1 MTEPFDVGR
10 LVHSIDADRLRAHV
24 ARLSEGDRH
33 PIYSAER
40 HTAAAD
46 YIADVLEEAA
56 LHVRVHPFTK
66 GELEGRNLI
75 AAIPGS
81 QPELSPILVCAH
93 YDSVAGSPGAD
104 DNASGVAALLECARA
119 LSGATLRRPVEFAA
133 LDMEE
138 GQPLEGALLGGRAL
152 AEEVKRGRPYE
163 GVYNLEM
170 IGYTSGPGTQRFPTG
185 FRFLFPG
192 VYRTVRSLGF
202 RGDLLAAVALGR
214 SRVLS
219 RRLVKAAAKWVP
231 ELGVVPVEARWW
243 MAIPDLLRS
252 DHAPFWRA
260 GMPAIMLTDT
270 ANFRSPHYHKATD
283 TPDTLDY
290 DFLLRVTRALVATV
304 AQHASEGE

>member
-1 MTEPFDVGR
+1 MNEPLDVGQ
-10 LVHSIDADRLRAHV
+10 LVQSIDAKRLRAHV

-33 PIYSAER
+33 PVYSADR
-40 HTAAAD
+40 HAAAAG
-46 YIADVLEEAA
+46 YIAAAFEEAT
-56 LHVRVHPFTK
+56 LRVRVHPFTK

-75 AAIPGS
+75 AAIPGG
-81 QPELSPILVCAH
+81 QPELSPILVCGH

-104 DNASGVAALLECARA
+104 DNASGVAALLECARV
-119 LSGATLRRPVEFAA
+119 LSGVTLRRPVEFAA

-138 GQPLEGALLGGRAL
+138 RQPQEGALLGGSAL
-152 AEEVKRGRPYE
+152 AEEAKRGRPYE

-202 RGDLLAAVALGR
+202 RGDLLAVVALGR

-219 RRLVKAAAKWVP
+219 RRFAEAAARWVP
-231 ELGVVPVEARWW
+231 ELGMVPVEARRW

-290 DFLLRVTRALVATV
+290 AFLHRVTRAIVATV
-304 AQHASEGE
+304 AEHASEEA

>member
-1 MTEPFDVGR
+1 MTTPLRLGR
-10 LVHSIDADRLRAHV
+10 LVGEVDAERLRAHV
-24 ARLSEGDRH
+24 ARLSQGDRH
-33 PIYSAER
+33 PIYSADR
-40 HTAAAD
+40 HAAAAGYITAAF
-46 YIADVLEEAA
+46 EEAA
-56 LHVRVHPFTK
+56 LHVRVHMFTK
-66 GELEGRNLI
+66 GKLEGRNLI

-81 QPELSPILVCAH
+81 QPELPPILVCAH

-104 DNASGVAALLECARA
+104 DNASGVAALLECARV
-119 LSGATLRRPVEFAA
+119 LSGATLRRTVEFAA

-138 GQPLEGALLGGRAL
+138 GQPVEGALLGGRAL
-152 AEEVKRGRPYE
+152 AEEAKRGRRYE

-170 IGYTSGPGTQRFPTG
+170 IGYTSGPGTQRFPTW

-202 RGDLLAAVALGR
+202 RGDLLAVVALGR

-219 RRLVKAAAKWVP
+219 RRFAAAAAGWVP
-231 ELGVVPVEARWW
+231 ELGVVPVEARRW
-243 MAIPDLLRS
+243 MVIPDLLRS

-260 GMPAIMLTDT
+260 GIPAIMITDT

-290 DFLLRVTRALVATV
+290 LFLHRVTRALVATV
-304 AQHASEGE
+304 AEHAGERA